1 MRENRNFAERCDF
14 GLRVFDFGLRDITFN
29 FQLVTYFMPQYHK
42 LGNIPQKRHTQFRQ
56 PDGTLYKEQVIGTE
70 GFSGISS
77 ILYHINPPT
86 KVKEIRGF
94 KEIKREVWEEKTLRH
109 FHFATKDAKPEGDA
123 ISGRKVLMF
132 NNNVSLG
139 ICNPKEQMDYFYKN
153 GEGDEIIF
161 VHNGNG
167 TVESQYGTLNYKEG
181 DYIIIPRGVIHKFI
195 LKSEQTKFLV
205 IESASPVETPKRYR
219 NKHGQL
225 LEHSPY
231 CERDFRLPETLI
243 TKDENGE
250 FLVKIKKSNCLHD
263 YIFDY
268 HPLDVIGWD
277 GYFYPWIF
285 NINDF
290 MSITGK
296 IHQPP
301 PIHQTFEGHNFVVCS
316 FCPRLF
322 DYHPL
327 AIPAPYNHSNI
338 DSDEVLYYVEG
349 NFMSRKGVDIASFTL
364 HPGGIPHGPHP
375 GTAEASIGKKETL
388 ELAVMLDTFHPLKL
402 TTNAKEYDLPNYP
415 YTWNEEGHE
424 AEIE

>member
-1 MRENRNFAERCDF
+1 
-14 GLRVFDFGLRDITFN
+14 
-29 FQLVTYFMPQYHK
+29 MPIYHK
-42 LGNIPQKRHTQFRQ
+42 LGNIPQKRHVQFKK
-56 PDGTLYKEQVIGTE
+56 PDGSLYQEQVIGTE

-86 KVKEIRGF
+86 KVKA
-94 KEIKREVWEEKTLRH
+94 IKGITELKSEVWEEKTLRH
-109 FHFATKDAKPEGDA
+109 FHFKTLDAKPEGDP

-132 NNNVSLG
+132 NNDVSMG
-139 ICNPKEQMDYFYKN
+139 ICNPKEQMEYFYKN
-153 GEGDEIIF
+153 GESDEIIF
-161 VHNGNG
+161 VHEGKG
-167 TVESQYGTLNYKEG
+167 RMESQYGALDYHDG
-181 DYIIIPRGVIHKFI
+181 DYIIIPRGVIHRFL
-195 LKSEQTKFLV
+195 LKSDKTRFLV
-205 IESASPVETPKRYR
+205 IESPSPVETPRRYR
-219 NKHGQL
+219 NTYGQL
-225 LEHSPY
+225 LEHSPF

-243 TKDENGE
+243 TKDEKGE
-250 FLVKIKKSNCLHD
+250 FLVKIKKSNCLHN
-263 YIFDY
+263 YIYDF
-268 HPLDVIGWD
+268 HPLDVVGWD

-290 MSITGK
+290 MPITGK

-301 PIHQTFEGHNFVVCS
+301 PVHQTFEGHNYVVCS

-322 DYHPL
+322 DYHPE

-349 NFMSRKGVDIASFTL
+349 NFMSRKGVDAASFTL

-375 GTAEASIGKKETL
+375 GTIEASIGKKETL

-402 TTNAKEYDLPNYP
+402 TTYAKEFDQPNYP
-415 YTWNEEGHE
+415 YTWDEEGHE

>member
-1 MRENRNFAERCDF
+1 
-14 GLRVFDFGLRDITFN
+14 
-29 FQLVTYFMPQYHK
+29 MPFYHK
-42 LGNIPQKRHTQFRQ
+42 LGKIPQKRHTQFRQ
-56 PDGTLYKEQVIGTE
+56 PDGSLYKEQVIGTE

-86 KVKEIRGF
+86 KVKEIKKIEDIAL
-94 KEIKREVWEEKTLRH
+94 KEWEEGTLRH
-109 FHFATKDAKPEGDA
+109 HHFKTMDVKPEGDP

-132 NNNVSLG
+132 NNDVSLG
-139 ICNPKEQMDYFYKN
+139 VCNPAKQMDYFYKN
-153 GEGDEIIF
+153 GEGDEIVF
-161 VHNGNG
+161 VHFGEG
-167 TVESQYGTLNYKEG
+167 TLESQYGSLDYHNG
-181 DYIIIPRGVIHKFI
+181 DYIIIPRGVIHKFV
-195 LKSEQTKFLV
+195 LNSDKSKFLV
-205 IESASPVETPKRYR
+205 IESASQIYTPKRYR
-219 NKHGQL
+219 NHYGQH
-225 LEHSPY
+225 LENSPY
-231 CERDFRLPETLI
+231 CERDFRIPQELI
-243 TKDENGE
+243 TKDEKGE
-250 FLVKIKKSNCLHD
+250 FLVKIKKWNKLHN
-263 YIFDY
+263 YIYDF
-268 HPLDVIGWD
+268 HPWDVIGWD

-285 NINDF
+285 NINDY
-290 MSITGK
+290 MPITGK

-301 PIHQTFEGHNFVVCS
+301 PVHQTFEGHNFVVCS

-322 DYHPL
+322 DYHPE

-402 TTNAKEYDLPNYP
+402 TTYAKDCDEPNYP

>member
-1 MRENRNFAERCDF
+1 
-14 GLRVFDFGLRDITFN
+14 
-29 FQLVTYFMPQYHK
+29 MPFYHK
-42 LGNIPQKRHTQFRQ
+42 LGNFPQKRHVQFRQ
-56 PDGTLYKEQVIGTE
+56 KDGSLYQEEVIGTE

-86 KVKEIRGF
+86 KVKKIDKIEDFGF
-94 KEIKREVWEEKTLRH
+94 TEWNEGVLRH
-109 FHFATKDAKPEGDA
+109 YHFKTTDAVSEGDP

-132 NNNVSLG
+132 NNDVSLA

-153 GEGDEIIF
+153 GEGDEVIF
-161 VHNGNG
+161 VHFGKG
-167 TVESQYGTLNYKEG
+167 TIESQYGTLEYHEG
-181 DYIIIPRGVIHKFI
+181 DYIIIPRGVIYKMI
-195 LKSEQTKFLV
+195 TASEKTKLLV
-205 IESASPVETPKRYR
+205 IESKSPVYTPARYK
-219 NKHGQL
+219 NSFGQY
-225 LEHSPY
+225 LEHSPF
-231 CERDFRLPETLI
+231 CERDFRVPEKLI
-243 TKDENGE
+243 TIDQKGE
-250 FLVKIKKSNCLHD
+250 FLLKIKKYNQLHH
-263 YIFDY
+263 YIYDF
-268 HPLDVIGWD
+268 HPWDVIGWD

-290 MSITGK
+290 MPITGK

-301 PIHQTFEGHNFVVCS
+301 PVHQTFEGRNFVICS

-322 DYHPL
+322 DYHPQ

-375 GTAEASIGKKETL
+375 GTMEASIGKKETL
-388 ELAVMLDTFHPLKL
+388 ELAVMLDTFYPLKL
-402 TTNAKEYDLPNYP
+402 TNFAKEYDLPNYP
-415 YTWNEEGHE
+415 YTWNEEGHT

>member
-1 MRENRNFAERCDF
+1 
-14 GLRVFDFGLRDITFN
+14 
-29 FQLVTYFMPQYHK
+29 MPIYHK
-42 LGNIPQKRHTQFRQ
+42 LGNIPQKRHVQFKK
-56 PDGTLYKEQVIGTE
+56 PDGSLYKEQVVGTE

-86 KVKEIRGF
+86 KVKA
-94 KEIKREVWEEKTLRH
+94 IKGLTELKRDVWEEKTLRH
-109 FHFATKDAKPEGDA
+109 FHFKTLNAAPEGDPV
-123 ISGRKVLMF
+123 SGRKVMMF
-132 NNNVSLG
+132 NNDVSLG
-139 ICNPKEQMDYFYKN
+139 ICNPKDQMEYFYKN

-161 VHNGNG
+161 VHEGKG
-167 TVESQYGTLNYKEG
+167 RIESQYGVLDYHEG
-181 DYIIIPRGVIHKFI
+181 DYIVIPRGVIHRFL
-195 LKSEQTKFLV
+195 LKSDKTRFLV
-205 IESASPVETPKRYR
+205 IESPSPVETPRRYR
-219 NKHGQL
+219 NTYGQL
-225 LEHSPY
+225 LEHSPF
-231 CERDFRLPETLI
+231 CERDFRLPETLV
-243 TKDENGE
+243 TKDEKGE

-263 YIFDY
+263 YIYDF
-268 HPLDVIGWD
+268 HPLDVVGWD

-290 MSITGK
+290 MPITGK

-301 PIHQTFEGHNFVVCS
+301 PVHQTFEGNNYVVCS

-322 DYHPL
+322 DYHPE

-349 NFMSRKGVDIASFTL
+349 NFMSRKGVDVASFTL

-402 TTNAKEYDLPNYP
+402 TTYAKEFDEPNYP
-415 YTWNEEGHE
+415 YTWNEEGHG

>member
-1 MRENRNFAERCDF
+1 
-14 GLRVFDFGLRDITFN
+14 
-29 FQLVTYFMPQYHK
+29 MPHYHK
-42 LGNIPQKRHTQFRQ
+42 LGKIPQKRHVQFRK
-56 PDGTLYKEQVIGTE
+56 PDGSLYKEQVIGTE

-86 KVKEIRGF
+86 QVKAIKGF
-94 KEIKREVWEEKTLRH
+94 TEIKREVWEEKTLRH
-109 FHFATKDAKPEGDA
+109 FHIRTLDAKPEGDPV
-123 ISGRKVLMF
+123 SGRKVLMF
-132 NNNVSLG
+132 NNDVSLG
-139 ICNPKEQMDYFYKN
+139 ICNPKSQMDYFYKN
-153 GEGDEIIF
+153 GEADEVIF
-161 VHNGNG
+161 VHEGSG
-167 TVESQYGTLNYKEG
+167 SIQTQYGTLDYREG
-181 DYIIIPRGVIHKFI
+181 DYIVMSRGVIHKFI
-195 LKSEQTKFLV
+195 LSEGKTRFLV
-205 IESASPVETPKRYR
+205 IESPSPVETPHRYR

-231 CERDFRLPETLI
+231 CERDFRLPEELI
-243 TKDENGE
+243 TKDEKGE

-263 YIFDY
+263 YIYGFN
-268 HPLDVIGWD
+268 PLDVVGWD

-285 NINDF
+285 NIDDF
-290 MSITGK
+290 MPITGK

-301 PIHQTFEGHNFVVCS
+301 PVHQTFEGHNYVICS

-322 DYHPL
+322 DYHPES
-327 AIPAPYNHSNI
+327 IPAPYNHSNI
-338 DSDEVLYYVEG
+338 DSDEVLYYVRG

-402 TTNAKEYDLPNYP
+402 TTFAKEYDLPNYP

>member
-1 MRENRNFAERCDF
+1 
-14 GLRVFDFGLRDITFN
+14 
-29 FQLVTYFMPQYHK
+29 MPIYHK
-42 LGNIPQKRHTQFRQ
+42 LGKIPQKRHVQFKQ

-86 KVKEIRGF
+86 KVKS
-94 KEIKREVWEEKTLRH
+94 IKGVTELTREPWEEKTLRH
-109 FHFATKDAKPEGDA
+109 FHFRTLDTVPEGDP
-123 ISGRKVLMF
+123 ISGRKVIMF
-132 NNNVSLG
+132 NNDVSLG
-139 ICNPKEQMDYFYKN
+139 ICIPKAQMDYFYKN

-161 VHNGNG
+161 VHEGKG
-167 TVESQYGTLNYKEG
+167 RMESQYGVLDYQEG
-181 DYIIIPRGVIHKFI
+181 DYIIIPRGVIHRFL
-195 LKSEQTKFLV
+195 LKSEKTRFLV
-205 IESASPVETPKRYR
+205 IESASPVETPRRYR
-219 NKHGQL
+219 NTYGQL
-225 LEHSPY
+225 LEHSPF
-231 CERDFRLPETLI
+231 CERDFRLPETLV
-243 TKDENGE
+243 TKDEKGE

-263 YIFDY
+263 YIYDF
-268 HPLDVIGWD
+268 HPWDVVGWD

-290 MSITGK
+290 MPITGK

-301 PIHQTFEGHNFVVCS
+301 PVHQTFEGHNFVLCS

-322 DYHPL
+322 DYHPE

-402 TTNAKEYDLPNYP
+402 TTFAKEFDQPNYP
-415 YTWNEEGHE
+415 YTWDEEGHG

>member
-1 MRENRNFAERCDF
+1 
-14 GLRVFDFGLRDITFN
+14 
-29 FQLVTYFMPQYHK
+29 MPFYHK
-42 LGNIPQKRHTQFRQ
+42 LGKIPQKRHVQFKQ
-56 PDGTLYKEQVIGTE
+56 PDGSLYKEQVIGTE

-86 KVKEIRGF
+86 KVKEVGRIT
-94 KEIKREVWEEKTLRH
+94 EIKRVLWEEKTLRH
-109 FHFATKDAKPEGDA
+109 FHFRTLDAKPEGDA
-123 ISGRKVLMF
+123 VSGRKVLMF
-132 NNNVSLG
+132 NNDVSLA

-161 VHNGNG
+161 VHEGKG
-167 TVESQYGTLNYKEG
+167 TLESQYGSLDYHEG

-195 LKSEQTKFLV
+195 LSSDKTRWLV

-219 NKHGQL
+219 NAHGQL
-225 LEHSPY
+225 LEHAPF
-231 CERDFRLPETLI
+231 CERDFRVPETLI
-243 TKDENGE
+243 TKDEKGK
-250 FLVKIKKSNCLHD
+250 FLVKIKKFNCLHD
-263 YIFDY
+263 YTFDF
-268 HPLDVIGWD
+268 HPWDVAGWD

-290 MSITGK
+290 MPITGK
-296 IHQPP
+296 VHQPP
-301 PIHQTFEGHNFVVCS
+301 PVHQTFEGHNFVVCS

-322 DYHPL
+322 DYHPD

-349 NFMSRKGVDIASFTL
+349 NFMSRKGVEVASFTL

-402 TTNAKEYDLPNYP
+402 TTHAKEFDVPNYP
-415 YTWNEEGHE
+415 YTWDEEGHH

>member
-1 MRENRNFAERCDF
+1 
-14 GLRVFDFGLRDITFN
+14 
-29 FQLVTYFMPQYHK
+29 MPVYHK
-42 LGNIPQKRHTQFRQ
+42 LGKIPQKRHVQFKQ
-56 PDGTLYKEQVIGTE
+56 PDGTLYKEQVVGTE

-86 KVKEIRGF
+86 KVKSIKGITEL
-94 KEIKREVWEEKTLRH
+94 KREPWEEKTLRH
-109 FHFATKDAKPEGDA
+109 FHFRTLDAKPEGDA
-123 ISGRKVLMF
+123 VSGRKVLMF
-132 NNNVSLG
+132 NNDVSLG
-139 ICNPKEQMDYFYKN
+139 ICNPKEQMNYFYKN

-161 VHNGNG
+161 VHEGKG
-167 TVESQYGTLNYKEG
+167 RMESQYGVLDYQEG
-181 DYIIIPRGVIHKFI
+181 DYIIIPRGVIHRFL
-195 LKSEQTKFLV
+195 LKSEKSRLLV
-205 IESASPVETPKRYR
+205 IESASPVETPRRYR
-219 NKHGQL
+219 NTYGQL
-225 LEHSPY
+225 LEHSPF
-231 CERDFRLPETLI
+231 CERDFRLPETLL
-243 TKDENGE
+243 TKDEKGE

-263 YIFDY
+263 YIYDF
-268 HPLDVIGWD
+268 HPWDVVGWD

-290 MSITGK
+290 MPIPGK
-296 IHQPP
+296 VHQPP
-301 PIHQTFEGHNFVVCS
+301 PVHQTFEGHNFVVCS

-322 DYHPL
+322 DYHPE

-402 TTNAKEYDLPNYP
+402 TTYAKEFDQPNYP
-415 YTWNEEGHE
+415 YTWDEEGHG

>member
-1 MRENRNFAERCDF
+1 
-14 GLRVFDFGLRDITFN
+14 
-29 FQLVTYFMPQYHK
+29 MPHYHK

-56 PDGTLYKEQVIGTE
+56 SDGTLYKEQVIGTE

-86 KVKEIRGF
+86 QVKEIKGYD
-94 KEIKREVWEEKTLRH
+94 EIKRELWDEKTLRH
-109 FHFATKDAKPEGDA
+109 HHFKTLDAKPDGDPV
-123 ISGRKVLMF
+123 SGRKVLMF
-132 NNNVSLG
+132 NNDVSLG
-139 ICNPKEQMDYFYKN
+139 ICNPEEQMDYFYKN
-153 GEGDEIIF
+153 GESDEIIF
-161 VHNGNG
+161 VHVGHG
-167 TVESQYGTLNYKEG
+167 RMESQYGSLDYKEG
-181 DYIIIPRGVIHKFI
+181 DYIIIPRGVIHKYI
-195 LKSEQTKFLV
+195 TQSEKTKFLV
-205 IESASPVETPKRYR
+205 IESPSPIETPGRYR
-219 NKHGQL
+219 NRHGQM
-225 LEHSPY
+225 LENSPY
-231 CERDFRLPETLI
+231 CERDFRLPESLVTI
-243 TKDENGE
+243 DEKGE
-250 FLVKIKKSNCLHD
+250 FLVKIKKSNLLHN
-263 YIFDY
+263 YIYGFHPFD
-268 HPLDVIGWD
+268 VVGWD

-290 MSITGK
+290 MPITGK

-301 PIHQTFEGHNFVVCS
+301 PVHQTFEGHNFVVCS

-322 DYHPL
+322 DYHPD

-349 NFMSRKGVDIASFTL
+349 NFMSRKGVDLASFTL

-402 TTNAKEYDLPNYP
+402 TTYAKSCDEPNYP

>member
-1 MRENRNFAERCDF
+1 
-14 GLRVFDFGLRDITFN
+14 
-29 FQLVTYFMPQYHK
+29 MPIYHK
-42 LGNIPQKRHTQFRQ
+42 LGNIPQKRHVQFKK
-56 PDGTLYKEQVIGTE
+56 PDGSLYKEQVVGTE

-86 KVKEIRGF
+86 KVKA
-94 KEIKREVWEEKTLRH
+94 IKGLTELKRDVWEEKTLRH
-109 FHFATKDAKPEGDA
+109 FHFKTLNAVPEGDPV
-123 ISGRKVLMF
+123 SGRKVMMF
-132 NNNVSLG
+132 NNDVSLG
-139 ICNPKEQMDYFYKN
+139 ICNPKDQMEYFYKN

-161 VHNGNG
+161 VHEGKG
-167 TVESQYGTLNYKEG
+167 RIESQYGVLDYHEG
-181 DYIIIPRGVIHKFI
+181 DYIVIPRGVIHRFL
-195 LKSEQTKFLV
+195 LKSDKTRFLV
-205 IESASPVETPKRYR
+205 IESPSPVETPRRYR
-219 NKHGQL
+219 NTYGQL
-225 LEHSPY
+225 LEHSPF

-243 TKDENGE
+243 TKDEKGE

-263 YIFDY
+263 YIYDF
-268 HPLDVIGWD
+268 HPLDVVGWD

-290 MSITGK
+290 MPITGK

-301 PIHQTFEGHNFVVCS
+301 PVHQTFEGNNYVVCS

-322 DYHPL
+322 DYHPE

-349 NFMSRKGVDIASFTL
+349 NFMSRKGVDVASFTL

-402 TTNAKEYDLPNYP
+402 TTYAKEFDEPNYP
-415 YTWNEEGHE
+415 YTWNEEGHG

>member
-1 MRENRNFAERCDF
+1 
-14 GLRVFDFGLRDITFN
+14 
-29 FQLVTYFMPQYHK
+29 MPFYHK
-42 LGNIPQKRHTQFRQ
+42 LGKIPQKRHVQFRQ
-56 PDGTLYKEQVIGTE
+56 PDGSLYKEEVVGTE

-86 KVKEIRGF
+86 KVS
-94 KEIKREVWEEKTLRH
+94 EIKKTEDIGYQEWGEGTLRH
-109 FHFATKDAKPEGDA
+109 HHFKTLDAKPEGDPV
-123 ISGRKVLMF
+123 SGRKVLMF
-132 NNNVSLG
+132 NNDVSLG
-139 ICNPKEQMDYFYKN
+139 ICNPNKPMDYFYKN
-153 GEGDEIIF
+153 GEGDELVF
-161 VHNGNG
+161 VHFGNG
-167 TVESQYGTLNYKEG
+167 RIESQYGILEFHEG
-181 DYIIIPRGVIHKFI
+181 DYIIIPRGVIHKII
-195 LKSEQTKFLV
+195 LNSDKTKLLV
-205 IESASPVETPKRYR
+205 IESRSPIYTPKRYK
-219 NKHGQL
+219 NSYGQH
-225 LEHSPY
+225 LEHSPF
-231 CERDFRLPETLI
+231 CERDFRVPQELI
-243 TKDENGE
+243 TQDQKGE
-250 FLVKIKKSNCLHD
+250 FLLKIKKFNKLHN
-263 YIFDY
+263 YIYDF
-268 HPLDVIGWD
+268 HPLDVVGWD

-290 MSITGK
+290 MPITGK

-301 PIHQTFEGHNFVVCS
+301 PVHQTFEGTNFVVCS

-322 DYHPL
+322 DYHPE

-402 TTNAKEYDLPNYP
+402 TTYAKDYDVANYP
-415 YTWNEEGHE
+415 YTWDEEGHE

>member
-1 MRENRNFAERCDF
+1 
-14 GLRVFDFGLRDITFN
+14 
-29 FQLVTYFMPQYHK
+29 MPHYHK
-42 LGNIPQKRHTQFRQ
+42 LGKIPQKRHVQFKK
-56 PDGTLYKEQVIGTE
+56 PDGSLYKEQVIGTE
-70 GFSGISS
+70 GFSGVSS

-86 KVKEIRGF
+86 KVKTIKGF
-94 KEIKREVWEEKTLRH
+94 TEIKREVWEEKTLRH
-109 FHFATKDAKPEGDA
+109 FHIRTLDAKPEGDP

-132 NNNVSLG
+132 NNDVSLG
-139 ICNPKEQMDYFYKN
+139 ICNPKDDMDYFYKN

-161 VHNGNG
+161 IHEGKG
-167 TVESQYGTLNYKEG
+167 TLETQYGSLPFHEG
-181 DYIIIPRGVIHKFI
+181 DYIVIPRGVIHKYTFNTGKTR
-195 LKSEQTKFLV
+195 LLV
-205 IESASPVETPKRYR
+205 IESPSPVETPKRYR
-219 NKHGQL
+219 NTHGQL

-231 CERDFRLPETLI
+231 CERDFRLPGVLV
-243 TKDENGE
+243 TKDEKGE
-250 FLVKIKKSNCLHD
+250 FLVKIKKSNCLHEYVYD
-263 YIFDY
+263 FHPFD
-268 HPLDVIGWD
+268 VVGWD

-290 MSITGK
+290 MPITGK

-301 PIHQTFEGHNFVVCS
+301 PVHQTFEGHNYVVCS

-322 DYHPL
+322 DYHPE

-338 DSDEVLYYVEG
+338 DSDEVLYYVDG

-402 TTNAKEYDLPNYP
+402 TTYAKEFDRPDYP
-415 YTWNEEGHE
+415 FTWNEGGHE

>member
-1 MRENRNFAERCDF
+1 
-14 GLRVFDFGLRDITFN
+14 
-29 FQLVTYFMPQYHK
+29 MPIYHK
-42 LGNIPQKRHTQFRQ
+42 LGKIPQKRHVQFKQ

-86 KVKEIRGF
+86 KVKS
-94 KEIKREVWEEKTLRH
+94 IKGVTELTREPWEEKTLRH
-109 FHFATKDAKPEGDA
+109 FHFRTLDTVPEGDP
-123 ISGRKVLMF
+123 ISGRKVIMF
-132 NNNVSLG
+132 NNDVSLG
-139 ICNPKEQMDYFYKN
+139 ICIPKAQMDYFYKN

-161 VHNGNG
+161 VHEGKG
-167 TVESQYGTLNYKEG
+167 RMESQYGVLDYQEG
-181 DYIIIPRGVIHKFI
+181 DYIIIPRGVIHRFL
-195 LKSEQTKFLV
+195 LKSEKTRFLV
-205 IESASPVETPKRYR
+205 IESASPVETPRRYR
-219 NKHGQL
+219 NTYGQL
-225 LEHSPY
+225 LEHSPF
-231 CERDFRLPETLI
+231 CERDFRLPETLV
-243 TKDENGE
+243 TKDEKGE

-263 YIFDY
+263 YIYDF
-268 HPLDVIGWD
+268 HPWDVVGWD

-290 MSITGK
+290 MPITGK

-301 PIHQTFEGHNFVVCS
+301 PVHQTFEGHNFVVCS

-322 DYHPL
+322 DYHPE

-402 TTNAKEYDLPNYP
+402 TTFAKEFDQPNYP
-415 YTWNEEGHE
+415 YTWDEEGHG